1 MRMGR
6 ILSFNEDNHE
16 YQINGEVV
24 PSVSEIIRFISREVY
39 GEVAQYLLDTAADR
53 GTRVHKATQ
62 MLDVVHEVECDDD
75 ITPYV
80 RAYVNFINEHKPQ
93 CEFIEKSFFNAQKSY
108 AGTVDRVGTFDG
120 KITLVDIKTSSS
132 IQKVLYGA
140 QLNLYRMGLA
150 VNQIS
155 VERLVILHLTKDGKY
170 KIVEI
175 PIEDEVANACLTLH
189 KALKKKPRKKKGEN
203 NG

>member
-1 MRMGR
+1 MGR

-16 YQINGEVV
+16 YQVNGEVI

-39 GEVAQYLLDTAADR
+39 GDVVQSVLDTAADR

-62 MLDVVHEVECDDD
+62 MLDVVHDVECDDD
-75 ITPYV
+75 IVPYV
-80 RAYVNFINEHKPQ
+80 QAYVQFLREHKPTWDA
-93 CEFIEKSFFNAQKSY
+93 IEKSFYNPEKLY

-120 KITLVDIKTSSS
+120 KKTLVDIKTSSS
-132 IQKVLYGA
+132 LQKILYGA

-150 VNQIS
+150 ANGIE
-155 VERLVILHLTKDGKY
+155 VERLVILHLTKDKGY

-175 PIEDEVANACLTLH
+175 PVDDEVANACLILH
-189 KALKKKPRKKKGEN
+189 NALKKKPRKKKGE
-203 NG
+203 